1 MYIDTKPTW
10 TLTAVAIEVFLK
22 YCINSFAHKNK
33 LDLTVDG
40 IVYKLQKS
48 DHSGHFLLCCDWWP
62 LVPKLMVI
70 GAFNRKLINYL
81 GNHKIF
87 KYFIK

>member
-1 MYIDTKPTW
+1 MSFKNYAIFRNRSFSISHFKERIL
-10 TLTAVAIEVFLK
+10 LTAVAIEVFLK

-48 DHSGHFLLCCDWWP
+48 DH
-62 LVPKLMVI
+62 LVTSCFVVI
-70 GAFNRKLINYL
+70 GHLCQS
-81 GNHKIF
+81 
-87 KYFIK
+87 